1 MRLFNLTAFALLTAS
16 CLCLTGCGGGS
27 HGLSSRSPVQID
39 VWNYY
44 SGATGIEFDSLV
56 SEFNSSVGREK
67 GIIVNSVAF
76 DSLGSLED
84 ALKSSAVGRLGS
96 LDVPDIFQ
104 CYPDNAIDMEEY
116 IELVNLDSYVSENDK
131 VSYVQRFLDAGCI
144 GEDNEWK
151 IFPVTRSTEVLI
163 VNKTEWDSFAL
174 ETGASTDSLATWEG
188 LVEVAGEYYEWSG
201 GKAFFGRDSLANYI
215 IAGSLQLGCD
225 MFEVS
230 GGTATLNLDS
240 EIMRKLWDYYYVP
253 YVKGYFSNTEEY
265 CSEAIKYNEII
276 AAATSSASVSY
287 LPKTITKSD
296 GTSYTASYMILA
308 LPNFENTAPYAI
320 SQGAGMAVTVSD
332 ETHEYASVVFLE
344 WLTQSE
350 QNTRLS
356 VTSGYM
362 PVTVEASQ
370 TDYLEGYFTAHNT
383 AKLVSEA
390 ISMAAYETQKYIMY
404 SLSGFEGS
412 KQSYDELDLS
422 LLTMARN
429 DRAEIEGGAPIED
442 YLTNERFEE
451 WYEATRSMLSQYC
464 R

>member
-1 MRLFNLTAFALLTAS
+1 
-16 CLCLTGCGGGS
+16 
-27 HGLSSRSPVQID
+27 
-39 VWNYY
+39 
-44 SGATGIEFDSLV
+44 
-56 SEFNSSVGREK
+56 
-67 GIIVNSVAF
+67 
-76 DSLGSLED
+76 
-84 ALKSSAVGRLGS
+84 
-96 LDVPDIFQ
+96 
-104 CYPDNAIDMEEY
+104 
-116 IELVNLDSYVSENDK
+116 
-131 VSYVQRFLDAGCI
+131 
-144 GEDNEWK
+144 
-151 IFPVTRSTEVLI
+151 
-163 VNKTEWDSFAL
+163 
-174 ETGASTDSLATWEG
+174 
-188 LVEVAGEYYEWSG
+188 
-201 GKAFFGRDSLANYI
+201 
-215 IAGSLQLGCD
+215 
-225 MFEVS
+225 
-230 GGTATLNLDS
+230 
-240 EIMRKLWDYYYVP
+240 
-253 YVKGYFSNTEEY
+253 
-265 CSEAIKYNEII
+265 
-276 AAATSSASVSY
+276 
-287 LPKTITKSD
+287 
-296 GTSYTASYMILA
+296 MILA